1 MNELTILN
9 LICEWRGGG
18 RGRGWGEE
26 KKKKK
31 SRDNRNDT
39 IQLVASIF

>member
-9 LICEWRGGG
+9 LICEWQGGGG
-18 RGRGWGEE
+18 RGGEE